1 MPNYLTFFSGPQSGV
16 IGPLLLIIY
25 INDIAIEGI
34 FNIQGEINLFV
45 DDAKMFSKS
54 NVPYNLLLI
63 VFTNGQ
69 IQENL
74 N

>member
-1 MPNYLTFFSGPQSGV
+1 MSNYLTFFSRPQSGV